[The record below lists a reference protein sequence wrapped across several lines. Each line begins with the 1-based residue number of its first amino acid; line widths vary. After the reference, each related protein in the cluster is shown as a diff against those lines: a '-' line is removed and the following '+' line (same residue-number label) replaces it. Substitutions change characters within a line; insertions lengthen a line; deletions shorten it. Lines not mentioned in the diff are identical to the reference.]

1 MAIAAGGDYSRGRVL
16 YCDKHVDSGVFMLFG
31 QDITGDARW
40 DLAREAVARLRTIPA
55 EQAEAN
61 IQGLLFSILG
71 FLFPNLSQSEL
82 TLERESGDGPIDVYC
97 RNVVFET
104 KRPGKLDARRKPD
117 GTLETPEE
125 QAVRYLNA
133 LTAQPNMFADAAVGW
148 RAGVTD
154 GKEWLFYEYN
164 RDAPDGE
171 KLTLARALRL
181 DALEDDDRL
190 LSYLYD
196 FVNRTVKLLPPTNNV
211 TWAEQL
217 VQPFIELAA
226 RYESRSEYEV
236 KHQLWEGVLRGAF
249 IIPPDDSESKRELFA
264 RHTMLVVIA
273 RAIAETFNT
282 PERVIAREQL
292 YRTLTEG
299 FAAWLIDAA
308 DDEGAAAIDALVAE
322 VNSYAWSAANRDML
336 KDLYHAVISRDIR
349 HDFGEYY
356 TPDWLARAV
365 CEEVLDAD
373 WRQEVI
379 NMAVY
384 GQLNGPAVL
393 DPSCGAGTFLF
404 HATQLLLEDARQHP
418 ELAQSPHAQ
427 VEIVNELVAGIDLHP
442 VAVELSKTT
451 KMLAFGDLAHL
462 YAGFARYE
470 TIYLGDSLQWETR
483 RGLGTGELGGT
494 IDIPTVESEDPIRL
508 PVAILTLEWFPQLL
522 ALVFSYANRP
532 ETPDSEKELLAVLGL
547 SNQSDRESVLALYR
561 RFREYIASGRN
572 NVWQWYVANL
582 IQPMR
587 LSEAPVSRL
596 VGNPPWVV
604 YNTMSGDRQDAFR
617 QRATDRG
624 LWAGA
629 NLATQNDLAATFVAT
644 CVDYYLQAGGKFGF
658 VLPYA
663 ALRARHWEPFRS
675 GDWSLPPDA
684 GRNRTIV
691 DLSEDAWDLFAIN
704 SPPFPQANSSVIYGT
719 RIEVGNSTNR
729 AVPRPI
735 SGILAA
741 SNSESV
747 NTGMAWDKVKP
758 MLQWNRRQE
767 WPVAPSSTYG
777 NAFRNGATLFP
788 QPLVVFEKPDSRARG
803 IVYFSTN
810 GGKGK
815 WRGKERTAEIV
826 EERFVKPALF
836 SRLLLPFGATGHAH
850 IIAPFSEDGSS
861 LEGAP
866 PQGDNSTLFRAY
878 WDRANHDWRAN
889 STGRPPYTLLD
900 QINYQG
906 KLSSQLGRS
915 NYENRVVYRKSGSW
929 LESSVVDAALMI
941 DGTLYWYASSSAD
954 ELHFLAAL
962 FNADALSVFFNVA
975 GRVSDRDFHTG
986 PIRNLPI
993 PAYDAGN
1000 EHHAN
1005 LAAQSQLAH
1014 DRVAALVAERQ
1025 ASGRRINRNDVL
1037 RDGAMQP
1044 ILASIDESVRAILPD
1059 YCS

>member
-1 MAIAAGGDYSRGRVL
+1 MTAGQDYSRGRVL
-16 YCDKHVDSGVFMLFG
+16 YCGELVDSGAIMLFG

-40 DLAREAVARLRTIPA
+40 DLAREAVARLRAIPA

-117 GTLETPEE
+117 GTLETPED

-154 GKEWLFYEYN
+154 GKEWVFYEYD
-164 RDAPDGE
+164 RDALDGD
-171 KLTLARALRL
+171 KLTLTRTLRL

-211 TWAEQL
+211 EWAERL

-226 RYESRSEYEV
+226 RYEGRSEYEV
-236 KHQLWEGVLRGAF
+236 KHLLWEGVLRGAF
-249 IIPPDDSESKRELFA
+249 IIPPDDPASKRELFA

-273 RAIAETFNT
+273 RAIAETLRP
-282 PERVIAREQL
+282 PELPIANEQL
-292 YRTLTEG
+292 HRTLTEG
-299 FAAWLIDAA
+299 FSAWLIDAA
-308 DDEGAAAIDALVAE
+308 EDEGAAAIDDLVAE
-322 VNSYAWSAANRDML
+322 VNNYAWSAANRDML

-373 WRQEVI
+373 WRKETI
-379 NMAVY
+379 AMAVA

-393 DPSCGAGTFLF
+393 DPSCGSGTFLF

-427 VEIVNELVAGIDLHP
+427 VEIVNELVVGIDLHP
-442 VAVELSKTT
+442 VAVELSKAT
-451 KMLAFGDLAHL
+451 KMLAFGELAHL
-462 YAGFARYE
+462 YSSLARYE
-470 TIYLGDSLQWETR
+470 TVYLGDSLQWETR
-483 RGLGTGELGGT
+483 RRLGTGELGGT
-494 IDIPTVESEDPIRL
+494 IDIPTVESENPIRL
-508 PVAILTLEWFPQLL
+508 PITILTLERFPQLL
-522 ALVFSYANRP
+522 AMVFSYANRP
-532 ETPDSEKELLAVLGL
+532 ETPDSENELLAVLGL
-547 SNQSDRESVLALYR
+547 SNQSDRESMLALYR

-582 IQPMR
+582 VQPLR

-604 YNTMSGDRQDAFR
+604 YNAMSNERQDAFR
-617 QRATDRG
+617 RHATDRK

-629 NLATQNDLAATFVAT
+629 HLATQNDLAATFVAT
-644 CVDYYLQAGGKFGF
+644 CVDYYLQPGGKFGF
-658 VLPYA
+658 VQPYA
-663 ALRARHWEPFRS
+663 ALQARHWEPFRS
-675 GDWSLPPDA
+675 AEWSLPPEA
-684 GRNRTIV
+684 GRYSTLV
-691 DLSEDAWDLFAIN
+691 DLSLEAWDLFSVN

-719 RIEVGNSTNR
+719 RIDTTNPTMP
-729 AVPRPI
+729 AQPV
-735 SGILAA
+735 SLSNILVAA
-741 SNSESV
+741 TTESV
-747 NTGMAWDKVKP
+747 NTRMTWEEVKP
-758 MLQWNRRQE
+758 FVRWSRRRQ
-767 WPVAPSSTYG
+767 WPTSPSPSYSD
-777 NAFRNGATLFP
+777 AFRTGATLFP
-788 QPLVVFEKPDSRARG
+788 QSLVLFENINSRALG
-803 IVYFSTN
+803 IVYFHTN
-810 GGKGK
+810 QG
-815 WRGKERTAEIV
+815 RGAYRGTDREGAV
-826 EERFVKPALF
+826 EEQFVRPVLF
-836 SRLLLPFGATGHAH
+836 SQLLLPFGTLGRYYVV
-850 IIAPFSEDGSS
+850 APFTEDGTS
-861 LEGAP
+861 LIDGL
-866 PQGDNSTLFRAY
+866 PQGDSAERFRQY
-878 WDRANHDWRAN
+878 WDTADQEYIDRKGARSPHNLTARLDR
-889 STGRPPYTLLD
+889 GR
-900 QINYQG
+900 G
-906 KLSSQLGRS
+906 LSSQLNLR
-915 NYENRVVYRKSGSW
+915 NEFKVVYNGIGNYINASVIPCEDIINHNQYW
-929 LESSVVDAALMI
+929 FSSEDI
-941 DGTLYWYASSSAD
+941 DENHY
-954 ELHFLAAL
+954 LAAIL
-962 FNADALSVFFNVA
+962 NAGCLLRFFQEA
-975 GRVSDRDFHTG
+975 CQPTDRTFMLL
-986 PIRNLPI
+986 PVQNLPI

-1014 DRVAALVAERQ
+1014 DRVAVLVAERQ
-1025 ASGRRINRNDVL
+1025 ASGQRINRNDAL

-1044 ILASIDESVRAILPD
+1044 ILASIDASVRAILPD